1 MQNEAGRG
9 VSTPAAAPSAAAL
22 RLDLD
27 KRLEWDLILEPAI
40 RLCTDLLLLIRL
52 FGRLLN

>member
-9 VSTPAAAPSAAAL
+9 VSTPAAGPGAAAL
-22 RLDLD
+22 RLDLA

-40 RLCTDLLLLIRL
+40 GLCTD
-52 FGRLLN
+52 

>member
-9 VSTPAAAPSAAAL
+9 VSTPAAAPSGAAL

-27 KRLEWDLILEPAI
+27 KRLEWDLILEPGI
-40 RLCTDLLLLIRL
+40 RLSTVSLLLLRL